1 MINKLLVAV
10 DGSSHSLK
18 AVDYASAIA
27 TCCKA
32 SVIILT
38 VVKVHMVKE
47 LSAETRAYAKLEQIP
62 GVDLDG
68 LKMIAGELVADVEK
82 RSREKGVD
90 EVVTKVR
97 EGPIARTI
105 VECAQQD
112 DVDMIVVGSRG
123 FGNIEST
130 LRGGV
135 SLRVE
140 LLAKCP
146 VLTVK

>member
-1 MINKLLVAV
+1 MIKKLLVAI

-32 SVIILT
+32 GVIILT

-47 LSAETRAYAKLEQIP
+47 LSAETRTYAKLEQIP
-62 GVDLDG
+62 GVGLNA
-68 LKMIAGELVADVEK
+68 LKMIAGELVADMEK
-82 RSREKGVD
+82 RSRDKGVD
-90 EVVTKVR
+90 DVVTKVR

-105 VECAQQD
+105 IECARQD
-112 DVDMIVVGSRG
+112 DVDMIVIGSRG
-123 FGNIEST
+123 FGNIEAT

-135 SLRVE
+135 SHRVE

>member
-27 TCCKA
+27 ACCKA
-32 SVIILT
+32 RVIILT
-38 VVKVHMVKE
+38 VVKVHKVKE
-47 LSAETRAYAKLEQIP
+47 ISAELRTYAELEDIP
-62 GVDLDG
+62 RVDLDA
-68 LKMIAGELVADVEK
+68 LKMIAGELVAHAEK
-82 RSREKGVD
+82 ISRDKGVTD
-90 EVVTKVR
+90 IVTKVQQ
-97 EGPIARTI
+97 GPVARTI
-105 VECAQQD
+105 IACAQQH

-123 FGNIEST
+123 FGNIEAT

-135 SLRVE
+135 SSRVE

>member
-27 TCCKA
+27 VCCKA
-32 SVIILT
+32 KVIILT
-38 VVKVHMVKE
+38 VIKVHKVKE
-47 LSAETRAYAKLEQIP
+47 ISAELRTYAELEDIP
-62 GVDLDG
+62 RVDLDA
-68 LKMIAGELVADVEK
+68 LKMIAGELVAHAER
-82 RSREKGVD
+82 RSRDKGVD
-90 EVVTKVR
+90 DIATKVQ
-97 EGPIARTI
+97 EGPVARTI
-105 VECAQQD
+105 IACAQEH

-123 FGNIEST
+123 FGNIEAT

-135 SLRVE
+135 SNRVE

>member
-1 MINKLLVAV
+1 MINKLLVAI

-27 TCCKA
+27 ACCKA
-32 SVIILT
+32 RVIILT
-38 VVKVHMVKE
+38 VVKVHKVKE
-47 LSAETRAYAKLEQIP
+47 LSAELRTYAELEQIP
-62 GVDLDG
+62 VVDLDA
-68 LKMIAGELVADVEK
+68 LKMIAGDLVAHAEK

-90 EVVTKVR
+90 DIVTKVQ
-97 EGPIARTI
+97 EGPVARTI
-105 VECAQQD
+105 IACAQQH

-123 FGNIEST
+123 FGNIEAT

-135 SLRVE
+135 SHRVE

>member
-62 GVDLDG
+62 GADLDG
-68 LKMIAGELVADVEK
+68 LKMIAGELVADAEK

-112 DVDMIVVGSRG
+112 DVDMIVIGSRG

>member
-27 TCCKA
+27 NCCNA

-38 VVKVHMVKE
+38 VIKVHMMKE
-47 LSAETRAYAKLEQIP
+47 LPAETRKYAKLEQIP
-62 GVDLDG
+62 GVDLDA
-68 LKMIAGELVADVEK
+68 LKMIAGELVADAEK
-82 RSREKGVD
+82 RSRDKGVD
-90 EVVTKVR
+90 DVVTKVR

-105 VECAQQD
+105 IECAQQD
-112 DVDMIVVGSRG
+112 DVDMIVIGSRG
-123 FGNIEST
+123 FGNIEAT

-135 SLRVE
+135 SHRVE
-140 LLAKCP
+140 LLSKCP
-146 VLTVK
+146 VLSVK

>member
-27 TCCKA
+27 ACCKA
-32 SVIILT
+32 RIIILS
-38 VVKVHMVKE
+38 VVKVHKVKE
-47 LSAETRAYAKLEQIP
+47 LSAETRKYAKLEQIP
-62 GVDLDG
+62 GVDLNA
-68 LKMIAGELVADVEK
+68 LKMIAGELVADAEK

-90 EVVTKVR
+90 DVVTKVR

-105 VECAQQD
+105 IACAQQD

-135 SLRVE
+135 SHRVE

>member
-68 LKMIAGELVADVEK
+68 LKMIAGELVADAEK

-112 DVDMIVVGSRG
+112 DVDMIVIGSRG

>member
-27 TCCKA
+27 ACCKA

-62 GVDLDG
+62 GVDLNA
-68 LKMIAGELVADVEK
+68 LKMIAGELVADAEK
-82 RSREKGVD
+82 RSRDKGVGD
-90 EVVTKVR
+90 VVTKVR

>member
-38 VVKVHMVKE
+38 VVKVHMIKE

-68 LKMIAGELVADVEK
+68 LKMIAGELVADAEK

-112 DVDMIVVGSRG
+112 DVDMIVIGSRG

>member
-27 TCCKA
+27 SCCNA

-38 VVKVHMVKE
+38 VVKVRMMKE
-47 LSAETRAYAKLEQIP
+47 LPAETRKYAKLEQIP
-62 GVDLDG
+62 GVDLDA
-68 LKMIAGELVADVEK
+68 LKMIAGELVADAEK
-82 RSREKGVD
+82 RSRDKGVD
-90 EVVTKVR
+90 DVVTKVR

-105 VECAQQD
+105 IECAQQD
-112 DVDMIVVGSRG
+112 DVDMIVIGSRG
-123 FGNIEST
+123 FGNIEAT

-135 SLRVE
+135 SHRVE

>member
-38 VVKVHMVKE
+38 VVKVHMIKE

-68 LKMIAGELVADVEK
+68 LKMIAGELVADAEK

-112 DVDMIVVGSRG
+112 DVDMIVIGSRG
-123 FGNIEST
+123 FGHIEST

>member
-27 TCCKA
+27 ACCKA

-62 GVDLDG
+62 GVDLNA
-68 LKMIAGELVADVEK
+68 LKMIAGELVVDAEK
-82 RSREKGVD
+82 RSRDKGVD
-90 EVVTKVR
+90 DVVTKVR